1 MKIITTHQNPTF
13 DSIAGVFAASLL
25 NRDALIVLP
34 KKLERV
40 QKNFL
45 SLHFKPGDFIYDDE
59 LDCSKV
65 SEVTLICVKNPH
77 RIASISKIL
86 DNPNILIAVY
96 DKSPAIKCEIPAD
109 SLIQQECGSIAAL
122 ICRAIFEAGIEV
134 SPLYATLFALGIHEI
149 TGSLLYPNTAENDIN
164 CLAELFRRGSNLKTV
179 NFFLKEEGLSN
190 IQKSLLDDLVKSKE
204 VVNINAVEINF
215 YFAENHKFIYKFDS
229 IIQRIIDV
237 EKFNIAVFIARMGT
251 NIHVLARSN
260 VEQIN
265 LGEIF
270 ATDGGGGPKYAAYI
284 TFNDSSI
291 KNAREKIIT
300 LLKKNMKP
308 AVTARDIMRP
318 SVLFLD
324 PKVIISEAEKI
335 MFRYAY
341 TAAPVTDKKK
351 VAGFIRK
358 TDIDRAVHHGLSH
371 APISGFLCREI
382 IYSPANE
389 PFDRVVE
396 KIARS
401 ETKTILVGTENKIV
415 GIITSNDIL
424 NHTFTESKNLKYGRE
439 RVLASTKTPAG
450 IKSEAGAANLN
461 EERLKI
467 KLDDYFNKPVL
478 KLLKKISRKAAEL
491 KVSAYIAG
499 GIVRDIILK
508 KASSDIDIVIEG
520 GSAID
525 FAVSLAGES
534 EHITNRHERFKTA
547 VIEIPGLPK
556 IDFATARSEFYE
568 SPAALPDVFQGN
580 LYQDLLRR
588 DFTINAMAISLCQD
602 NFGEIIDYYG
612 GLDDIK
618 KKYIKTLHS
627 LSFIEDPTRIFRALR
642 FKTRLKFKI
651 EKHTADCIK
660 EALKFGISKKIEP
673 IRIFNEL
680 DHIFNEAAVYE
691 TVCELNKYGLFDF
704 ISGDI
709 VFTDIIKKM
718 IKNASKYLEKTAKLF
733 AGGPRP
739 NKTAIFLSILLL
751 NEPADKIMPLMIKTN
766 ASRKIRDVITEAGE
780 FLLITRTEFD
790 KLIENA
796 GGLEITK
803 GSLRG
808 GRTQKNNSAA
818 QKAAAISDL
827 DIFRLFKNRS
837 SEFLIIFLS
846 ALNNKH
852 AYEAIIRYIFKLS
865 NITISING
873 NILKN
878 MGVPPGPVFRIII
891 DKITEKKAAGLLKNH
906 IDEIKCARELI
917 GELTEIKKEGKHNE

>member
-25 NRDALIVLP
+25 NRDALVVLP

-45 SLHFKPGDFIYDDE
+45 SLHFKPGDFIYDDG

-65 SEVTLICVKNPH
+65 SEATLICVKSPH
-77 RIASISKIL
+77 RIGAISKIL
-86 DNPNILIAVY
+86 DNPNIFIAIF
-96 DKSPAIKCEIPAD
+96 DKSPAIKCEIQAD
-109 SLIQQECGSIAAL
+109 SLIQDECGSVAAL
-122 ICRAIFEAGIEV
+122 ICRRIFEAGIEI

-149 TGSLLYPNTAENDIN
+149 TGSLLYPNTAENDIT
-164 CLAELFRRGSNLKTV
+164 CLAELFRRGSSLKTV
-179 NFFLKEEGLSN
+179 NFFLKEDGLSN
-190 IQKSLLDDLVKSKE
+190 IQKSVLDDLVKSKE
-204 VVNINAVEINF
+204 VVNINGVDINF
-215 YFAENHKFIYKFDS
+215 YFAENRKFIYKFDS
-229 IIQRIIDV
+229 IIQRVVDS
-237 EKFNIAVFIARMGT
+237 EKFNIAVFIARMGAGVH
-251 NIHVLARSN
+251 ILARSN
-260 VEQIN
+260 IEGIN

-270 ATDGGGGPKYAAYI
+270 AAGGGGGPKYAAYL
-284 TFNDSSI
+284 TFNDSNI
-291 KNAREKIIT
+291 KSAREKIMT

-324 PKVIISEAEKI
+324 PGVIISEAEKI

-358 TDIDRAVHHGLSH
+358 IDIDRAAHHGLSH

-389 PFDRVVE
+389 PFDTVVE

-401 ETKTILVGTENKIV
+401 ETKAILVGTESKIV

-424 NHTFTESKNLKYGRE
+424 NHTFTESKNLKDGRE
-439 RVLASTKTPAG
+439 RALASKK
-450 IKSEAGAANLN
+450 KSRGTAMETGGANLK
-461 EERLKI
+461 EERLKLR
-467 KLDDYFNKPVL
+467 LDDYFNKPVL

-508 KASSDIDIVIEG
+508 KSSSDIDIVIEG

-534 EHITNRHERFKTA
+534 GHITNRHERFKTA
-547 VIEIPGLPK
+547 VIEFPGLPK

-568 SPAALPDVFQGN
+568 SPAALPDIFQGN

-588 DFTINAMAISLCQD
+588 DFTINAMSISLCQD

-618 KKYIKTLHS
+618 KKHIKALHS

-651 EKHTADCIK
+651 EKHTEDCIK
-660 EALKFGISKKIEP
+660 EALKFDISKKIEP

-691 TVCELNKYGLFDF
+691 TVCEINKYGLFDF

-718 IKNASKYLEKTAKLF
+718 IKNAAKYLDKTAKLF

-739 NKTAIFLSILLL
+739 NKMSIFFSILLL
-751 NEPADKIMPLMIKTN
+751 NEPAAKITALMAKMN

-790 KLIENA
+790 KLIENSGRLKSA
-796 GGLEITK
+796 VTAHG
-803 GSLRG
+803 G
-808 GRTQKNNSAA
+808 GRKNNNKADY
-818 QKAAAISDL
+818 QKRAAISDL

-846 ALNNKH
+846 AADNKY
-852 AYEAIIRYIFKLS
+852 AYEAVIRYIFNLS
-865 NITISING
+865 ETKISING

-878 MGVPPGPVFRIII
+878 MGVAPGPVFRIII

-906 IDEIKCARELI
+906 IDEIKYARELI
-917 GELTEIKKEGKHNE
+917 GELTDKKKQVN